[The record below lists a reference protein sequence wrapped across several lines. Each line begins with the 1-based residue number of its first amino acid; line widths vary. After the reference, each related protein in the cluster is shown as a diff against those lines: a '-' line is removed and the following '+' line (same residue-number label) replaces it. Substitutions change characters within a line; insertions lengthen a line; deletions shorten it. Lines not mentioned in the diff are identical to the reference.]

1 MTVLCGTDFSSPAA
15 DAATVAALLAAK
27 LRERLTLVH
36 AVEEAFGGLVPDGP
50 PPTMYAPPPEAAG
63 GEAERLRELKAGGC
77 IVGALRLWS
86 ANDCE

>member
-36 AVEEAFGGLVPDGP
+36 AVE
-50 PPTMYAPPPEAAG
+50 AAV
-63 GEAERLRELKAGGC
+63 RRAG
-77 IVGALRLWS
+77 A
-86 ANDCE
+86 